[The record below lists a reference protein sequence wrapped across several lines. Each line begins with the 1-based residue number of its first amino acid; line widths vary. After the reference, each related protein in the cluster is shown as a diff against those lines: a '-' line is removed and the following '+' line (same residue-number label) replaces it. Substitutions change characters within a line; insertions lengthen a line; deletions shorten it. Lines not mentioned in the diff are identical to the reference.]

1 MELFAWICLTSGF
14 IIAVAAIYFLTRRTR
29 KLRSKSE
36 DIATAALLGVVMPQL
51 MENSNLEMNEG
62 KEEN

>member
-1 MELFAWICLTSGF
+1 MMELFAWIGLPSGF
-14 IIAVAAIYFLTRRTR
+14 IIAVAAIYFLTRSTR
-29 KLRSKSE
+29 KHRSKSE

-51 MENSNLEMNEG
+51 MENSNDEG